1 MLLGKYE
8 VLRSD
13 PAIDFFGDFEI
24 ETGIKR
30 ITYLTPALLY
40 AVGRRTTVE
49 AAVRF
54 SLNGRNFPA
63 GRQLVLGIATT
74 LGKDRD

>member
-1 MLLGKYE
+1 MLLGKCE
-8 VLRSD
+8 VLRSK
-13 PAIDFFGDFEI
+13 PAVVFGGI
-24 ETGIKR
+24 EAEIKR

-40 AVGRRTTVE
+40 AVGRHTVIE

-63 GRQLVLGIATT
+63 GRQLVLGLATT
-74 LGKDRD
+74 LGKDRG

>member
-1 MLLGKYE
+1 MLLGKCE
-8 VLRSD
+8 VVRSA
-13 PAIDFFGDFEI
+13 PAVVFGGI
-24 ETGIKR
+24 EAEIKR

-40 AVGRRTTVE
+40 AIGRRTVIE

-63 GRQLVLGIATT
+63 GRQLVLGLATT
-74 LGKDRD
+74 LGKGGG

>member
-1 MLLGKYE
+1 MLMGKYE

-40 AVGRRTTVE
+40 AVGQRTTIE
-49 AAVRF
+49 AAIRF

-63 GRQLVLGIATT
+63 GRQLVLGLATT
-74 LGKDRD
+74 LGKG